1 MSSSVV
7 AEAFPEDNDKEK
19 SINVKAK
26 YLYIASLEP
35 AKSIRILHSN
45 EIACNL
51 SSNPLLFLE
60 RITYYLCEEKSF
72 FKKRY

>member
-1 MSSSVV
+1 MPSSVV

-35 AKSIRILHSN
+35 AKQ
-45 EIACNL
+45 
-51 SSNPLLFLE
+51 
-60 RITYYLCEEKSF
+60 
-72 FKKRY
+72 